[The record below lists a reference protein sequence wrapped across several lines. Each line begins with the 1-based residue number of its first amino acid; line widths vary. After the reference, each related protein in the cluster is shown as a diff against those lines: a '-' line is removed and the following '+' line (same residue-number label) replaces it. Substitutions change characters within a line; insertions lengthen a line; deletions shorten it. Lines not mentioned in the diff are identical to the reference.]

1 MSRGQEFSHGVWKQ
15 EPLIHTPR
23 ELTHIAKSL
32 TDKDH
37 PELGGEH
44 GATGDLKDPYNNQ
57 LRYLGGN
64 KESAEGECDRA
75 CRYAHDHLPHGS
87 HVVEYRRDHTGKDEF
102 ANHFVHHVPTTE
114 GMYAV
119 DYTQRQFN
127 ARAKFPVVEKMGKF
141 QNRKSMSKFDTMHS
155 NRVDLY
161 RADKEGNIYPE
172 Q

>member
-1 MSRGQEFSHGVWKQ
+1 MSRGQEFVKGVWKQ
-15 EPLIHTPR
+15 EPLIHTPK

-32 TDKDH
+32 TSKDH

-44 GATGDLKDPYNNQ
+44 GATGNLNDPNNNQ
-57 LRYLGGN
+57 LAYMGGN
-64 KESAEGECDRA
+64 KESAAGECDRA

-87 HVVEYRRDHTGKDEF
+87 HVVEYRRDHTGKNEF
-102 ANHFVHHVPTTE
+102 ANHYVHHVPTTE

-127 ARAKFPVVEKMGKF
+127 AKAKFPVVEKMGKF

-155 NRVDLY
+155 DRVDLY

>member
-1 MSRGQEFSHGVWKQ
+1 MSRGNEFSHGVWKQ

-37 PELGGEH
+37 PELGGEQ
-44 GATGDLKDPYNNQ
+44 GATGDLKDPYNNH

-64 KESAEGECDRA
+64 KESADGECDRA
-75 CRYAHDHLPHGS
+75 CRYAHDYLPHGS
-87 HVVEYRRDHTGKDEF
+87 HVVEYRREHTGKDEF
-102 ANHFVHHVPTTE
+102 ANHYVHHVPTTE
-114 GMYAV
+114 GIYAV

-127 ARAKFPVVEKMGKF
+127 AKAKFPVVEKMGKF

-155 NRVDLY
+155 NRVNLY

>member
-37 PELGGEH
+37 PELGGEQ
-44 GATGDLKDPYNNQ
+44 GATGDLKDPYNNH

-64 KESAEGECDRA
+64 KESADGECDRA

-102 ANHFVHHVPTTE
+102 ANHYVHHVPTTE

-127 ARAKFPVVEKMGKF
+127 ANAKFPVVEKMGKF

-155 NRVDLY
+155 DRVNLY

>member
-15 EPLIHTPR
+15 EPLINTPR

-37 PELGGEH
+37 PELGGEQ
-44 GATGDLKDPYNNQ
+44 GATGNLNDPNNNQ
-57 LRYLGGN
+57 LAYMGGN
-64 KESAEGECDRA
+64 KESAAGECDRA

-87 HVVEYRRDHTGKDEF
+87 HVVEYRRDHTGKDKF
-102 ANHFVHHVPTTE
+102 ANHYVHHVPTTE

-127 ARAKFPVVEKMGKF
+127 AKAKFPVVEKMGKF

-155 NRVDLY
+155 SRVDLY

>member
-37 PELGGEH
+37 PELGGEQ
-44 GATGDLKDPYNNQ
+44 GATGDLKDPYNNH

-64 KESAEGECDRA
+64 KESADGECDRA
-75 CRYAHDHLPHGS
+75 CRYAHDYLPHGS

-102 ANHFVHHVPTTE
+102 ANHYVHHVPTTE

-127 ARAKFPVVEKMGKF
+127 ANAKFPVVEKMGKF

-155 NRVDLY
+155 DRVNLY

>member
-23 ELTHIAKSL
+23 ELTHLAKSL

-44 GATGDLKDPYNNQ
+44 GATGNLNDPNNNQ
-57 LRYLGGN
+57 LAYMGGN
-64 KESAEGECDRA
+64 KESAAGECDRA

-102 ANHFVHHVPTTE
+102 ANHYVHHVPTTE

-127 ARAKFPVVEKMGKF
+127 AKAKFPVVEKMGKF

-155 NRVDLY
+155 GRVDLY
-161 RADKEGNIYPE
+161 RSDKEGNIYPE

>member
-37 PELGGEH
+37 PDLGGSR
-44 GATGDLKDPYNNQ
+44 GATGNLNDPYNNQ
-57 LRYLGGN
+57 LTYMGGN
-64 KESAEGECDRA
+64 KESADGECDRA

-87 HVVEYRRDHTGKDEF
+87 HVVEYRRDHTGKDDF
-102 ANHFVHHVPTTE
+102 ANHYVHHVPTTE
-114 GMYAV
+114 GIYAV

-127 ARAKFPVVEKMGKF
+127 AKAKFPVVEKMGKF

-155 NRVDLY
+155 DRVNLY

>member
-1 MSRGQEFSHGVWKQ
+1 M
-15 EPLIHTPR
+15 
-23 ELTHIAKSL
+23 
-32 TDKDH
+32 
-37 PELGGEH
+37 
-44 GATGDLKDPYNNQ
+44 
-57 LRYLGGN
+57 
-64 KESAEGECDRA
+64 
-75 CRYAHDHLPHGS
+75 PHGS

>member
-1 MSRGQEFSHGVWKQ
+1 MSRGNEFSHGVWKQ

-37 PELGGEH
+37 PELGGEQ
-44 GATGDLKDPYNNQ
+44 GATGDLKDPYNNH

-64 KESAEGECDRA
+64 KESADGECDRA

-102 ANHFVHHVPTTE
+102 ANHYVHHVPTTE

-127 ARAKFPVVEKMGKF
+127 ANAKFPVVEKMGKF

-155 NRVDLY
+155 DRVNLY